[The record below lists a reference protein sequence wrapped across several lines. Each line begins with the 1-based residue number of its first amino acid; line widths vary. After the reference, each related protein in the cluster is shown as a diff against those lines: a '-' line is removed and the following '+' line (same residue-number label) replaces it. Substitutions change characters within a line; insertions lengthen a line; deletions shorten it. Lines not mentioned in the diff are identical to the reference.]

1 MSILSAL
8 AIYFVIW
15 WTVLFVVLPFGVRR
29 PDDDEVIPGNDPGA
43 PVAARLG
50 LKLFWNSVLSAVI
63 FAIFV
68 VVYRSGVITI
78 DKMAEWMR
86 LPF

>member
-8 AIYFVIW
+8 AIYFIIW

-29 PDDDEVIPGNDPGA
+29 PNDDEVIPGNDPGA
-43 PVAARLG
+43 PVASKLG
-50 LKLFWNSVLSAVI
+50 WKLLWNSVLSAVI
-63 FAIFV
+63 FVIFV
-68 VVYRSGVITI
+68 VIYQSEIVTI
-78 DKMAEWMR
+78 DKMADWMG